1 MGGRAVLCAGFR
13 RPRLRQGCVSVSV
26 APRMRDRYIHRSRR
40 EGIVKCA
47 CVRVHSIECIRYG
60 HGRMR
65 ITDGCELAFNKSAV
79 DVEEGAWTDVGVHSE
94 SF

>member
-1 MGGRAVLCAGFR
+1 VRDSGARALGRDVSLSLWHR
-13 RPRLRQGCVSVSV
+13 GCVTG
-26 APRMRDRYIHRSRR
+26 IHNGYR
-40 EGIVKCA
+40 EGIFKCA
-47 CVRVHSIECIRYG
+47 CMRVHSIECIRYG

-65 ITDGCELAFNKSAV
+65 ITDGCERAFNKSAV